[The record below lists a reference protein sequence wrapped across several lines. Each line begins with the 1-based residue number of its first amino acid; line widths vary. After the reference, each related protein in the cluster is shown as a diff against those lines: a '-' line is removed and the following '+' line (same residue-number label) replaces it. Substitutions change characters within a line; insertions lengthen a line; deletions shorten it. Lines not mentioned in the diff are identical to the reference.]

1 MVDGGW
7 LMVKT
12 ESKAKTVDNPSL
24 QSKQF
29 AQALG
34 LRAGDGNLRLLL
46 VVHAQLV
53 AALEPRHHFLDAI
66 DVHHKTAMRPPEEIG
81 VERLQQLF
89 QGAAVGMAFHG
100 VSHYADDTVF
110 DGGVADLFLVH
121 QHESSSRAD
130 HYLAGL
136 GLRRLLLQQADQSF
150 QLLVR
155 RNL

>member
-1 MVDGGW
+1 MVDR
-7 LMVKT
+7 KRQNQ
-12 ESKAKTVDNPSL
+12 KAKTIDNPSL
-24 QSKQF
+24 QSKQLT
-29 AQALG
+29 QALG
-34 LRAGDGNLRLLL
+34 LGTGDGDLRLLL

-53 AALEPRHHFLDAI
+53 AALEPRDDFLDAI
-66 DVHHKTAMRPPEEIG
+66 DIHHKTAMRPPEEIG
-81 VERLQQLF
+81 VERLEQFF